1 MPAQTA
7 LIPVLAVPMIDP
19 AVGRIDLTVPA
30 GATLAE
36 IVRTTLPDLSS
47 NDWHHLRVAIVSERG
62 SIIIA
67 AEYWRSVRPREGVR
81 VVIRIVPG
89 KNALRSILSIVV
101 SIAAVALGQFW
112 AVGLAGAL
120 GISTGLAAGLIGLGV
135 TVIGNLLI
143 NALIPPPKQQQGLE
157 AENRY
162 SITGWRNR
170 LEPDAAVP
178 LPLGTMRYA
187 PPFAAY
193 TYSEIVGDW
202 QYLRCLFCFGY
213 GPLSLSGF
221 QIGDTSLSE
230 YDEVDIQ
237 VREGRADDAPLSM
250 FPRQIVEETVG
261 AELLMPYPRDDL
273 GEIIGGSSPEE
284 DRVVRT
290 TGADASGASVIL
302 AWPAGLVRYNDKG
315 NPVNHT
321 VTIRIDQR
329 RIDADE
335 WQAVKTITVRARKLE
350 AFYRQHT
357 WTFPTRGRWQ
367 VSCVM
372 MTAETS
378 DSKVQQRTSW
388 AGLQTIRPEYPLNFP
403 HPLAVVALRIKA
415 THQLNGQLD
424 NFNALGSRMCLDFD
438 HESGQWIEQE
448 TSNPAS
454 LYRYALQSPANPKAV
469 SDTAL
474 DLEALADWHNFCR
487 LKNLKYD
494 RVIEEKSTTLRD
506 LLTEIAAAGR
516 ASPRHDGLKWSVT
529 VDRPDKLLVDHIS
542 PRNSYDLRVS
552 RSYVEPP
559 DGFRVSFLDAT
570 NDYKAAERIVP
581 WPGKESGNLSLLE
594 ELELPGKTDPR
605 EIYLEARRRMYE
617 ATHRP
622 DVYTVSQ
629 DGPIQVATRGDLV
642 HLSSDV
648 INRVQVAARVQSV
661 SGRLIEI
668 DEAVTMESGKSYAV
682 RFRTGITAEDTIG
695 TSIVRTLAKTPG
707 ETKALLLTRDD
718 EMPMAG
724 DLIHFGE
731 ASTVDYPL
739 VVTGVEAGED
749 FSSHLRLIDAAPIID
764 ELLDEEVVPPWSGRA
779 GAEIPETALLP
790 PAPRFTSIR
799 SGFSGTDEIN
809 RINYLIEPGS
819 GFVTSATFEI
829 QHRAN
834 GATVWNTISIPV
846 ADGGGSLLMY
856 LNGASVQMRA
866 RALSSNGAPGAYTT
880 VITFTV
886 GADDIG
892 IPTALPSSM
901 ITVGALLGAA
911 VVQFS
916 TGDDANISLVQ
927 LYRSTSSV
935 LNRETDA
942 VSLLTVQPSRSYSAP
957 VGDTTREN
965 LLMNGAMDNTGTWA
979 AGTGWAIAAGKATK
993 TAGTATVLSQ
1003 PLAAES
1009 GKYYRISFALSDVT
1023 AGTLTPELLGGSTRT
1038 GTTRASNGTF
1048 SDRIQAVT
1056 GNNAFALAASSAFA
1070 GSVDNAIVYLETST
1084 CLAQGIHNFW
1094 LEPQNEDGIPGP
1106 VAGPFSVTIL

>member
-7 LIPVLAVPMIDP
+7 LIPVLAAPMIDP
-19 AVGRIDLTVPA
+19 AAGRIDIAMPVGSTI
-30 GATLAE
+30 AE
-36 IVRTTLPDLSS
+36 IVRAALPNLSS
-47 NDWHHLRVAIVSERG
+47 NDWHHCRVAIVSERG

-67 AEYWRSVRPREGVR
+67 AEHWRSVRPREGVR

-89 KNALRSILSIVV
+89 KNALKSILSIVV
-101 SIAAVALGQFW
+101 AIAAVALGQFW
-112 AVGLAGAL
+112 AIPVASAL

-143 NALIPPPKQQQGLE
+143 NALIPPPKPPQSLN

-178 LPLGTMRYA
+178 LPLGTTRYA
-187 PPFAAY
+187 PPFGAY

-237 VREGRADDAPLSM
+237 VREGRPDDEPLSM
-250 FPRQIVEETVG
+250 FPRQVMEESVG
-261 AELLMPYPRDDL
+261 AELLMPYPRDDR
-273 GEIIGGSSPEE
+273 GEIISGSSPEE

-290 TGADASGASVIL
+290 TGGDASGASVIL
-302 AWPAGLVRYNDKG
+302 AWPGGLVRFNDKG

-329 RIDADE
+329 RIDAEE

-367 VSCVM
+367 VSCTM
-372 MTAETS
+372 LTAETN
-378 DSKVQQRTSW
+378 DSKIQQRTSW

-403 HPLAVVALRIKA
+403 HPLALVALRIKA

-424 NFNALGSRMCLDFD
+424 NFNALVSRPCLDYE
-438 HESGQWIEQE
+438 HTSGAWIERE
-448 TSNPAS
+448 TKNPAS
-454 LYRYALQSPANPKAV
+454 LYRYVFQSPANPKAV

-474 DLEALADWHNFCR
+474 DLEALADWHDFCR
-487 LKNLKYD
+487 LKDLKYD
-494 RVIEEKSTTLRD
+494 RVIEEKTTTLRD

-516 ASPRHDGLKWSVT
+516 GSPRHDGLKWSVT
-529 VDRPDKLLVDHIS
+529 IDRPDKLRVDHVS
-542 PRNSYDLRVS
+542 PRNSYDLRIS

-559 DGFRVSFLDAT
+559 DGFRVSFQDAT

-581 WPGKESGNLSLLE
+581 WPGKEAGSLLLLE
-594 ELELPGKTDPR
+594 ELELPGKTDPD

-629 DGPIQVATRGDLV
+629 DGPIRVATRGDLV
-642 HLSSDV
+642 QLSSDI
-648 INRVQVAARVQSV
+648 INRVQVAARVKSTA
-661 SGRLIEI
+661 GRFIEI
-668 DEAVTMESGKSYAV
+668 DEVVTMEDGKGYAV
-682 RFRTGITAEDTIG
+682 RFRTGLTIEDTIG
-695 TSIVRTLAKTPG
+695 SSIVRTLVKTPG
-707 ETKALLLTRDD
+707 EKSVLLVNGIG
-718 EMPMAG
+718 EMPIAG

-731 ASTVDYPL
+731 ASTVDYPV

-764 ELLDEEVVPPWSGRA
+764 ELLDAEVIPPWSGRA
-779 GAEIPETALLP
+779 GAEIPESALLP
-790 PAPRFTSIR
+790 PTPRFSSIR
-799 SGFSGTDEIN
+799 SGFTGTDEVN
-809 RINYLIEPGS
+809 RIDYLIQAGS
-819 GFVTSATFEI
+819 GSVPSSTFEV

-834 GATVWNTISIPV
+834 GATVWNTITVPA
-846 ADGGGSLLMY
+846 ADGGGSLMMY
-856 LNGASVQMRA
+856 VNGAVVQMRA
-866 RALSSNGAPGAYTT
+866 RALSGNGTPGAFTA

-901 ITVGALLGAA
+901 VTVGALLGAA
-911 VVQFS
+911 VVQFA
-916 TGDDANISLVQ
+916 TGDDANVSLVQ

-935 LNRETDA
+935 LNRATDA
-942 VSLLTVQPSRSYSAP
+942 VSLLTVQPSRSYTAP
-957 VGDTTREN
+957 VGDTTRQN
-965 LLMNGAMDNTGTWA
+965 LLLNGAMDNAGTWT
-979 AGTGWAIAAGKATK
+979 AGDGWAIPAGKATK
-993 TAGTATVLSQ
+993 TAGTASTLSQ

-1009 GKYYRISFALSDVT
+1009 GKYYRISFLLSDVT
-1023 AGTLTPELLGGSTRT
+1023 AGNITPELLGGSTRN
-1038 GTTRASNGTF
+1038 GTARTSNGTF

-1056 GNNAFALAASSAFA
+1056 GNNTFALAASASFA
-1070 GSVDNAIVYLETST
+1070 GSVDNAVTYLETST
-1084 CLAQGIHNFW
+1084 CLAQGIHYFW
-1094 LEPQNEDGIPGP
+1094 LEPQNADGIPGP

>member
-7 LIPVLAVPMIDP
+7 LIPVLAAPMIDP
-19 AVGRIDLTVPA
+19 AAGRIDIAMPVGSTIA
-30 GATLAE
+30 D
-36 IVRTTLPDLSS
+36 IVRAALPDLSS
-47 NDWHHLRVAIVSERG
+47 NDWHHCRVAIVSERG
-62 SIIIA
+62 SIIVA
-67 AEYWRSVRPREGVR
+67 AEYWHSVRPREGVR

-89 KNALRSILSIVV
+89 KNALKSILSIVV
-101 SIAAVALGQFW
+101 AIAAVALGQFW
-112 AVGLAGAL
+112 AIPVASAL

-143 NALIPPPKQQQGLE
+143 NALIPPPKPPQSLN

-187 PPFAAY
+187 PPFGAY

-237 VREGRADDAPLSM
+237 VSEGRSDDAPLSM
-250 FPRQIVEETVG
+250 FPRQVMEESVG

-273 GEIIGGSSPEE
+273 GEIISGSSPKE

-302 AWPAGLVRYNDKG
+302 AWPGGLVRFNDKG

-329 RIDADE
+329 RIDAEE

-367 VSCVM
+367 VSCTM
-372 MTAETS
+372 LTAETN
-378 DSKVQQRTSW
+378 DSKIQQRTSW

-403 HPLAVVALRIKA
+403 HPLALVALRIKA

-424 NFNALGSRMCLDFD
+424 NFNALVLRPCLDYE
-438 HESGQWIEQE
+438 HTSGTWIERA
-448 TSNPAS
+448 TRNPAS
-454 LYRYALQSPANPKAV
+454 LYRYVLQSPANPKAV

-474 DLEALADWHNFCR
+474 DLDALADWHNFCR
-487 LKNLKYD
+487 LKDLKYD
-494 RVIEEKSTTLRD
+494 RVIEEKTTTLRD

-516 ASPRHDGLKWSVT
+516 GSPRHDGLKWSVT
-529 VDRPDKLLVDHIS
+529 IDRPDKLRVDHVS
-542 PRNSYDLRVS
+542 PRNSYDLRIS

-559 DGFRVSFLDAT
+559 DGFRISFQDAT

-581 WPGKESGNLSLLE
+581 WPGKEAGNLLLLE
-594 ELELPGKTDPR
+594 ELELPGKTDPD

-629 DGPIQVATRGDLV
+629 DGPIRVATRGDLV
-642 HLSSDV
+642 QLSSDI
-648 INRVQVAARVQSV
+648 INRVQVAARVKSTA
-661 SGRLIEI
+661 GRFIEI
-668 DEAVTMESGKSYAV
+668 DEVVTMEEGKGYAV
-682 RFRTGITAEDTIG
+682 RFRTGLTNEDTIG
-695 TSIVRTLAKTPG
+695 SSIVRTLAKTPG
-707 ETKALLLTRDD
+707 EKSVLLVNGNG
-718 EMPMAG
+718 EMPNAG

-731 ASTVDYPL
+731 ASTVDYPV

-764 ELLDEEVVPPWSGRA
+764 ELLDAEVIPPWSGRA

-790 PAPRFTSIR
+790 PTPRFSSIR
-799 SGFSGTDEIN
+799 SGVTGTDEVN
-809 RINYLIEPGS
+809 RIDFLIQAGS
-819 GFVTSATFEI
+819 GSVPSATFEV
-829 QHRAN
+829 QHRAV
-834 GATVWNTISIPV
+834 GATVWNTISIPA
-846 ADGGGSLLMY
+846 ADGGGSLMMY
-856 LNGASVQMRA
+856 LNGAAVQMRA
-866 RALSSNGAPGAYTT
+866 RALSSNGTPGPYTT
-880 VITFTV
+880 VIAFTV
-886 GADDIG
+886 GANDIG
-892 IPTALPSSM
+892 IPAALPSSM
-901 ITVGALLGAA
+901 VTVGALLGAA
-911 VVQFS
+911 VVQFA
-916 TGDDANISLVQ
+916 TGDDANVSLVQ
-927 LYRSTSSV
+927 LYRSTASV

-942 VSLLTVQPSRSYSAP
+942 VSLLTVQPSRSYTAP
-957 VGDTTREN
+957 VGDTTRQN
-965 LLMNGAMDNTGTWA
+965 LLMNGAMDN
-979 AGTGWAIAAGKATK
+979 AGNWTAGDGWAISAGKATK
-993 TAGTATVLSQ
+993 AAGTASALSQ
-1003 PLAAES
+1003 PIAAES
-1009 GKYYRISFALSDVT
+1009 GKYYRISFVLSDTT
-1023 AGTLTPELLGGSTRT
+1023 AGTLTPELLGGSTRNGAART
-1038 GTTRASNGTF
+1038 SNGTF

-1056 GNNAFALAASSAFA
+1056 GNNTFALAASSTFV
-1070 GSVDNAIVYLETST
+1070 GSVDNAVAYLETST
-1084 CLAQGIHNFW
+1084 CLSQGIHYFW

>member
-1 MPAQTA
+1 MGAQTA
-7 LIPVLAVPMIDP
+7 LIPVLAAPMIDP
-19 AVGRIDLTVPA
+19 AAGRIDMAMPV
-30 GATLAE
+30 GSTLAE
-36 IVRTTLPDLSS
+36 IVIATLPDLPSS
-47 NDWHHLRVAIVSERG
+47 DWHHLRVAIVSERG
-62 SIIIA
+62 SIIIS

-81 VVIRIVPG
+81 VVIRLVPG
-89 KNALRSILSIVV
+89 KTALKSILSIVV
-101 SIAAVALGQFW
+101 AIAAVALGQFW
-112 AVGLAGAL
+112 AIPVANAL

-143 NALIPPPKQQQGLE
+143 NALIPPTKQQTLE

-178 LPLGTMRYA
+178 LPLGTVRYA
-187 PPFAAY
+187 PPFGAY

-230 YDEVDIQ
+230 YDEVEIQ
-237 VREGRADDAPLSM
+237 VREGRSDDEPLSM
-250 FPRQIVEETVG
+250 FPRQIMEETIG
-261 AELLMPYPRDDL
+261 AELLMPYARDDL
-273 GEIIGGSSPEE
+273 GEIISGSSPEE
-284 DRVVRT
+284 DRIVRT

-315 NPVNHT
+315 NPVSHSVT
-321 VTIRIDQR
+321 VRIDQR

-335 WQAVKTITVRARKLE
+335 WQHVKTITVSARKLE

-357 WTFPTRGRWQ
+357 WDFPSRGRWQ
-367 VSCVM
+367 VSCTM
-372 MTAETS
+372 LTAETT
-378 DSKVQQRTSW
+378 DSKIQQRTSW
-388 AGLQTIRPEYPLNFP
+388 AALQTIRPEYPLNFP

-424 NFNALGSRMCLDFD
+424 NFNALVSRPCPDYD
-438 HESGQWIEQE
+438 HTSGTWIEQA
-448 TSNPAS
+448 TSNPAA
-454 LYRYALQSPANPKAV
+454 LYRYVLQSPANPKAV
-469 SDTAL
+469 SDSAL
-474 DLEALADWHNFCR
+474 DLEDLADWHDFCR
-487 LKNLKYD
+487 VNGLKYD

-542 PRNSYDLRVS
+542 PRNSYDFRLS

-581 WPGKESGNLSLLE
+581 WPGKESGNLLLLE
-594 ELELPGKTDPR
+594 ELELPGKTDPD

-617 ATHRP
+617 AMHRP

-629 DGPIQVATRGDLV
+629 DGPIRVATRGDLV
-642 HLSSDV
+642 QLSSDV
-648 INRVQVAARVQSV
+648 INRVQCAARVKSA

-668 DEAVTMESGKSYAV
+668 DEVVTMEDGKSYAV
-682 RFRTGITAEDTIG
+682 RFRTGISAEDTIG
-695 TSIVRTLAKTPG
+695 TSVVRTLVKTPG
-707 ETKALLLTRDD
+707 EKSVLLMERGD
-718 EMPMAG
+718 ELPLAG

-764 ELLDEEVVPPWSGRA
+764 ELLAAEVIPAWSGRA
-779 GAEIPETALLP
+779 GAEIPETATQP

-799 SGFSGTDEIN
+799 SGFTGTGEVNQID
-809 RINYLIEPGS
+809 YLIQPGS
-819 GFVTSATFEI
+819 GAVTSATFEI
-829 QHRAN
+829 QHRAS
-834 GATVWNTISIPV
+834 GATVWNTISIAV
-846 ADGGGSLLMY
+846 ADGGGSLAMY

-866 RALSSNGAPGAYTT
+866 RALSASGTAGPYTT
-880 VITFTV
+880 AITFTV

-892 IPTALPSSM
+892 IPVSLPSGM
-901 ITVGALLGAA
+901 ISVGALLGGA
-911 VVQFS
+911 VVQFA
-916 TGDDANISLVQ
+916 TGDDANVSLVQ
-927 LYRSTSSV
+927 LYHSTSPV

-957 VGDTTREN
+957 VGDSTRQN
-965 LLMNGAMDNTGTWA
+965 LLTNGAMDNTGTWT
-979 AGTGWAIAAGKATK
+979 AGTGWAISDGKANK
-993 TAGTATVLSQ
+993 TAGTASTLSQ

-1038 GTTRASNGTF
+1038 GTARASNGTF

-1056 GNNAFALAASSAFA
+1056 GNNTFALSASSAFA
-1070 GSVDNAIVYLETST
+1070 GSVDNAVVYLETST
-1084 CLAQGIHNFW
+1084 CLAQGTHYFW

-1106 VAGPFSVTIL
+1106 VSGPFSITIL